1 MDKPLTLECLVRDEL
16 DHNPTNMPP
25 VSRARHTMA
34 NISPEL
40 RRYLET
46 DTNKVVENLPLAV
59 REAAVVAIGSV
70 GGANL
75 WLQLSWESLD
85 WYTPIELIEQFEDT
99 EKVLDL
105 LSHIRHWRLGR

>member
-1 MDKPLTLECLVRDEL
+1 MDQQLTLEHLVREQL

-25 VSRARHTMA
+25 VSRARRTMA

-46 DTNKVVENLPLAV
+46 DTNKVVQRLPLKV

-70 GGANL
+70 AGANL

-85 WYTPIELIEQFEDT
+85 WYTPIEVIEQFEDT
-99 EKVLDL
+99 RKVLVL